1 MSLIDRLIFKRLQSA
16 DAGSDAG
23 GAAGGEQ
30 SAAAVETPADK
41 PAGTEKPSG
50 EAGTEATGKPAVEVE
65 KPVAGEK
72 TPEQL
77 AKDKELSDKAAA
89 EKEAKDKAD
98 KVPEKYEFKSPVEG
112 QELDAE
118 MTATL
123 EPVARE
129 LGLNNEQAQKLVDI
143 YGKDILPKIEARQQ
157 ENWAKQT
164 EAWANEVKTDKEIGG
179 DAFVANVGLAQKAL
193 DTFAPAGLREYLETT
208 GLGNHP
214 DLVRCFVKVGKAMS
228 EDSMIM
234 PNTGGQ
240 RSAADVLYGN
250 N

>member
-1 MSLIDRLIFKRLQSA
+1 MNLFERLVLRRLQSA
-16 DAGSDAG
+16 DAGAEAG
-23 GAAGGEQ
+23 GAGGGEQ
-30 SAAAVETPADK
+30 PAGAVETPA
-41 PAGTEKPSG
+41 AEKPTG
-50 EAGTEATGKPAVEVE
+50 EAGTEASDKPGAEAEKPA
-65 KPVAGEK
+65 AGEK

-77 AKDKELSDKAAA
+77 AQEKEVADKAAA
-89 EKEAKDKAD
+89 DKEAKDKAD

-118 MTATL
+118 MAAAL
-123 EPVARE
+123 DPVARE

-228 EDSMIM
+228 EDSMVM

-240 RSAADVLYGN
+240 RSQADILYGN
-250 N
+250 K

>member
-1 MSLIDRLIFKRLQSA
+1 MNLFERLVLRRLQSA
-16 DAGSDAG
+16 DAGGDAG
-23 GAAGGEQ
+23 GAAGTESPAS
-30 SAAAVETPADK
+30 SAAEASAEKPADQSPAAEK
-41 PAGTEKPSG
+41 PA
-50 EAGTEATGKPAVEVE
+50 TGD
-65 KPVAGEK
+65 K

-77 AKDKELSDKAAA
+77 AQEKELADKAAA
-89 EKEAKDKAD
+89 DKEAKDKAD

-118 MTATL
+118 MTAAL

-228 EDSMIM
+228 EDSMVM

-240 RSAADVLYGN
+240 RSQADILYGN
-250 N
+250 K

>member
-1 MSLIDRLIFKRLQSA
+1 MNLIERLVLRRLQSA
-16 DAGSDAG
+16 DAGAEAG
-23 GAAGGEQ
+23 GAGGGEQ
-30 SAAAVETPADK
+30 TAGAVETSA
-41 PAGTEKPSG
+41 AEKPTG
-50 EAGTEATGKPAVEVE
+50 EAGTEASDKPGAEAEKPA
-65 KPVAGEK
+65 AGEK

-77 AKDKELSDKAAA
+77 AQEKEVADKASAD
-89 EKEAKDKAD
+89 KEAKDKAD

-112 QELDAE
+112 QELDTE
-118 MTATL
+118 MAAAL
-123 EPVARE
+123 DPVARE

-228 EDSMIM
+228 EDSMVM

-240 RSAADVLYGN
+240 RSAADVLYGKN
-250 N
+250 

>member
-1 MSLIDRLIFKRLQSA
+1 MNLFERLVLRRLQSA
-16 DAGSDAG
+16 DAGGDAG
-23 GAAGGEQ
+23 GAAGTESPAS
-30 SAAAVETPADK
+30 SAADASAEKPADQSPAPEKPGTTEKPTGEAEK
-41 PAGTEKPSG
+41 PAGD
-50 EAGTEATGKPAVEVE
+50 
-65 KPVAGEK
+65 K
-72 TPEQL
+72 TPEQQ
-77 AKDKELSDKAAA
+77 AQEKELADKAAA
-89 EKEAKDKAD
+89 DKEAKDKAD

-118 MTATL
+118 MTAAL

-228 EDSMIM
+228 EDSMVM

-240 RSAADVLYGN
+240 RSQADILYGN
-250 N
+250 K

>member
-1 MSLIDRLIFKRLQSA
+1 MNLFERLVLRRLQSA
-16 DAGSDAG
+16 DAGAEAG
-23 GAAGGEQ
+23 GAGGGEQ
-30 SAAAVETPADK
+30 PAGAVETPA
-41 PAGTEKPSG
+41 AEKPTG
-50 EAGTEATGKPAVEVE
+50 EAGAEASDKPGAEAEKPA
-65 KPVAGEK
+65 AGEK

-77 AKDKELSDKAAA
+77 AQEKEVADKAAA
-89 EKEAKDKAD
+89 DKEAKDKAD

-118 MTATL
+118 MAAAL
-123 EPVARE
+123 DPVARE

-228 EDSMIM
+228 EDSMVM

-240 RSAADVLYGN
+240 RSQADILYGN
-250 N
+250 K

>member
-1 MSLIDRLIFKRLQSA
+1 MNLFERLVLRRLQSA
-16 DAGSDAG
+16 DAGGDAG
-23 GAAGGEQ
+23 GAAGTDAPAASSADMSAEKPADQ
-30 SAAAVETPADK
+30 SSTADK
-41 PAGTEKPSG
+41 PATTEKPSG
-50 EAGTEATGKPAVEVE
+50 ETEKPA
-65 KPVAGEK
+65 AGEK

-77 AKDKELSDKAAA
+77 AQEKDLADKAAA
-89 EKEAKDKAD
+89 DKEAKDKAD
-98 KVPEKYEFKSPVEG
+98 KVPEKYEFKAPVEG

-118 MTATL
+118 MTAAL

-143 YGKDILPKIEARQQ
+143 YGKEILPKIEARQQ

-228 EDSMIM
+228 EDSMVM

-240 RSAADVLYGN
+240 RSQADILYGN
-250 N
+250 K

>member
-1 MSLIDRLIFKRLQSA
+1 MNLFERLVLRRLQSA
-16 DAGSDAG
+16 DAGADAG
-23 GAAGGEQ
+23 GASGGEQ
-30 SAAAVETPADK
+30 PAAAVETPAAEK
-41 PAGTEKPSG
+41 PAGEAGAEASDKPGAEAEKP
-50 EAGTEATGKPAVEVE
+50 ATGD
-65 KPVAGEK
+65 K
-72 TPEQL
+72 TPEQQ
-77 AKDKELSDKAAA
+77 AQEKELADKAAA
-89 EKEAKDKAD
+89 DKEAKDKAD
-98 KVPEKYEFKSPVEG
+98 KAPEKYEFKSPVEG

-118 MTATL
+118 MTAAL

-228 EDSMIM
+228 EDSMVM

-240 RSAADVLYGN
+240 RSQADILYGN
-250 N
+250 K

>member
-1 MSLIDRLIFKRLQSA
+1 MNLFERLVLRRLQSA
-16 DAGSDAG
+16 DAGAEAG
-23 GAAGGEQ
+23 GGGGGGGEQ
-30 SAAAVETPADK
+30 PAGAVETPA
-41 PAGTEKPSG
+41 AEKPTG
-50 EAGTEATGKPAVEVE
+50 EAGTEASDKPGAEAEKPA
-65 KPVAGEK
+65 AGEK

-77 AKDKELSDKAAA
+77 AQEKEVADKASAD
-89 EKEAKDKAD
+89 KEAKDKAD
-98 KVPEKYEFKSPVEG
+98 NVPEKYEFKSPVEG

-118 MTATL
+118 MAAAL
-123 EPVARE
+123 DPVARE

-228 EDSMIM
+228 EDSMVM

-240 RSAADVLYGN
+240 RSQADILYGN
-250 N
+250 K

>member
-16 DAGSDAG
+16 DAGAEAG
-23 GAAGGEQ
+23 GAGGGEQ
-30 SAAAVETPADK
+30 PAAE
-41 PAGTEKPSG
+41 
-50 EAGTEATGKPAVEVE
+50 KPAVEAGAEASDKPGAEAE
-65 KPVAGEK
+65 KPAAGDK
-72 TPEQL
+72 TPEQQ
-77 AKDKELSDKAAA
+77 AQEKELADKAAA
-89 EKEAKDKAD
+89 DKEAKDKAD

-118 MTATL
+118 MTAAL

>member
-1 MSLIDRLIFKRLQSA
+1 MNLFERLVLRRLQSA
-16 DAGSDAG
+16 DAGAEAG
-23 GAAGGEQ
+23 GAGGGEQ
-30 SAAAVETPADK
+30 PAAAVETPATDK
-41 PAGTEKPSG
+41 PAGEAGAEASDKPGAEAEKPA
-50 EAGTEATGKPAVEVE
+50 AGD
-65 KPVAGEK
+65 K
-72 TPEQL
+72 TPEQQ
-77 AKDKELSDKAAA
+77 AQEKELADKAAA
-89 EKEAKDKAD
+89 DKEAKDKAD
-98 KVPEKYEFKSPVEG
+98 KVPEKYEFKSPIEG

-118 MTATL
+118 MTAAL

>member
-1 MSLIDRLIFKRLQSA
+1 MNLFERLVLRRLQSA
-16 DAGSDAG
+16 DAGAEAG
-23 GAAGGEQ
+23 GGGGGGEQ
-30 SAAAVETPADK
+30 PAGAVETPA
-41 PAGTEKPSG
+41 AEKPTG
-50 EAGTEATGKPAVEVE
+50 EAGTEASDKPGAEAE

-77 AKDKELSDKAAA
+77 AQEKEVADKAAVD
-89 EKEAKDKAD
+89 KEAKDKAD

-118 MTATL
+118 MAAAL
-123 EPVARE
+123 DPVARE

-228 EDSMIM
+228 EDSMVM

-240 RSAADVLYGN
+240 RSAADVLYGKN
-250 N
+250 

>member
-1 MSLIDRLIFKRLQSA
+1 MNLFERLVLRRLQSA
-16 DAGSDAG
+16 DAGGDAG
-23 GAAGGEQ
+23 GAAGTDAP
-30 SAAAVETPADK
+30 AASVVEASADK
-41 PAGTEKPSG
+41 PADQSSAVDKPVTTE
-50 EAGTEATGKPAVEVE
+50 KPAVETE
-65 KPVAGEK
+65 KPAAGEK

-77 AKDKELSDKAAA
+77 AQEKDLADKAEAD
-89 EKEAKDKAD
+89 KEAKDKAD

-118 MTATL
+118 MAASL
-123 EPVARE
+123 DPVARE

-228 EDSMIM
+228 EDSMVM

-240 RSAADVLYGN
+240 RSAADVLYGKN
-250 N
+250 

>member
-1 MSLIDRLIFKRLQSA
+1 MNLFERLVLRRLQSA
-16 DAGSDAG
+16 DAGAEAG
-23 GAAGGEQ
+23 GAAGTEAP
-30 SAAAVETPADK
+30 AASAVEASADK
-41 PAGTEKPSG
+41 PADQTSAADKPV
-50 EAGTEATGKPAVEVE
+50 TTDKPAGDAD
-65 KPVAGEK
+65 KPAAGDK

-77 AKDKELSDKAAA
+77 AQEKELADKAAA
-89 EKEAKDKAD
+89 DKEAKDKAD

-112 QELDAE
+112 QEFDAE
-118 MTATL
+118 MAAVL
-123 EPVARE
+123 DPVARE

-143 YGKDILPKIEARQQ
+143 YGKEILPKIEARQQ
-157 ENWAKQT
+157 ESWAKQT

-179 DAFVANVGLAQKAL
+179 DAFDANIGLAQKAL
-193 DTFAPAGLREYLETT
+193 DTFAPAGLREYLENT

-240 RSAADVLYGN
+240 RSAADVLYGKN
-250 N
+250 

>member
-1 MSLIDRLIFKRLQSA
+1 MNLFERLVLRRLQSA

-23 GAAGGEQ
+23 GAAGTDAPAA
-30 SAAAVETPADK
+30 SAAETPAEKTADQSSAADKPETTDK
-41 PAGTEKPSG
+41 PAGDADKS
-50 EAGTEATGKPAVEVE
+50 A
-65 KPVAGEK
+65 AGEK

-77 AKDKELSDKAAA
+77 VQEKELADKAAA
-89 EKEAKDKAD
+89 DKEAKDKAD

-118 MTATL
+118 MTAAL

-179 DAFVANVGLAQKAL
+179 DAFVANLGLAQKAL

>member
-16 DAGSDAG
+16 DAGAEAG
-23 GAAGGEQ
+23 GAGGGEQ
-30 SAAAVETPADK
+30 SAAAVETSAAEK
-41 PAGTEKPSG
+41 PAGEAGAEASYKPAAEAEKPA
-50 EAGTEATGKPAVEVE
+50 AGD
-65 KPVAGEK
+65 K

-77 AKDKELSDKAAA
+77 AQEKELADKAAA
-89 EKEAKDKAD
+89 DKEAKDKAD
-98 KVPEKYEFKSPVEG
+98 KVPEKYEFKAPVEG

-118 MTATL
+118 MAAAL
-123 EPVARE
+123 DPVARE

-228 EDSMIM
+228 EDSMVM

-240 RSAADVLYGN
+240 RSQADILYGN
-250 N
+250 K

>member
-16 DAGSDAG
+16 DAGAEAG
-23 GAAGGEQ
+23 GAGGGEQ
-30 SAAAVETPADK
+30 PAAAVETPGA
-41 PAGTEKPSG
+41 E
-50 EAGTEATGKPAVEVE
+50 KPAVEAGAEASDKPGAEAE
-65 KPVAGEK
+65 KPAAGDK
-72 TPEQL
+72 TPEQQVQE
-77 AKDKELSDKAAA
+77 KELADKAAA
-89 EKEAKDKAD
+89 DKEAKDKAD

-118 MTATL
+118 MTAAL

-228 EDSMIM
+228 EDSMVM

-240 RSAADVLYGN
+240 RSQADILYGN
-250 N
+250 K

>member
-1 MSLIDRLIFKRLQSA
+1 MNLFERLVLRRLQSA
-16 DAGSDAG
+16 DAGAEAG
-23 GAAGGEQ
+23 GTGGSEQ
-30 SAAAVETPADK
+30 PAAAVETPSAEK
-41 PAGTEKPSG
+41 PAGEAGAEASDKPGAEAEKPA
-50 EAGTEATGKPAVEVE
+50 AGD
-65 KPVAGEK
+65 K
-72 TPEQL
+72 TPEQQ
-77 AKDKELSDKAAA
+77 AQEKELA
-89 EKEAKDKAD
+89 DKAD

-118 MTATL
+118 MTAAL

>member
-16 DAGSDAG
+16 DAGAEAG
-23 GAAGGEQ
+23 GGGGGEQ
-30 SAAAVETPADK
+30 PAAAVETPAAEK
-41 PAGTEKPSG
+41 PAGEAGAEASDKPRAEAEKPA
-50 EAGTEATGKPAVEVE
+50 AGD
-65 KPVAGEK
+65 K
-72 TPEQL
+72 TPEQQ
-77 AKDKELSDKAAA
+77 AQEKELADKAAA
-89 EKEAKDKAD
+89 DKEAKDKAD

-118 MTATL
+118 MTAAL

-157 ENWAKQT
+157 EHWAKQT

-228 EDSMIM
+228 EDSMVM

-240 RSAADVLYGN
+240 RSQADILYGN
-250 N
+250 K

>member
-16 DAGSDAG
+16 DAGAEAG
-23 GAAGGEQ
+23 GAGGGEQ
-30 SAAAVETPADK
+30 PAAAAETSAAQPAASENPTGDAGAETSAKPAVDADK
-41 PAGTEKPSG
+41 PAEEKPS
-50 EAGTEATGKPAVEVE
+50 EQ
-65 KPVAGEK
+65 
-72 TPEQL
+72 TPE
-77 AKDKELSDKAAA
+77 
-89 EKEAKDKAD
+89 EKLQADKDKAV
-98 KVPEKYEFKSPVEG
+98 KEKAAQVPEKYEFKSPVEG

-118 MTATL
+118 MAAAL
-123 EPVARE
+123 DPVARE

-143 YGKDILPKIEARQQ
+143 YGKDILPKIEARQA

-179 DAFVANVGLAQKAL
+179 DSFVANVGLAQKAL
-193 DTFAPAGLREYLETT
+193 DTFAPAGLRDYLETT

-228 EDSMIM
+228 EDSMVM

-240 RSAADVLYGN
+240 RSQADILYGN
-250 N
+250 K

>member
-16 DAGSDAG
+16 DAGAEAG
-23 GAAGGEQ
+23 GAGGGEQ
-30 SAAAVETPADK
+30 PAAATETSAAEK
-41 PAGTEKPSG
+41 PAGETGAEASDKPGAETEKS
-50 EAGTEATGKPAVEVE
+50 EAGD
-65 KPVAGEK
+65 K

-77 AKDKELSDKAAA
+77 AQEKELADKAAA
-89 EKEAKDKAD
+89 DKEAKEKAD

-118 MTATL
+118 MTAAL

>member
-16 DAGSDAG
+16 DAGGEAG
-23 GAAGGEQ
+23 GAAGTDAPAASAVEASAEKPADQ
-30 SAAAVETPADK
+30 SSAAEKPATTEK
-41 PAGTEKPSG
+41 PAGETE
-50 EAGTEATGKPAVEVE
+50 E
-65 KPVAGEK
+65 PVAGEK

-77 AKDKELSDKAAA
+77 AQEKELADKAAA
-89 EKEAKDKAD
+89 DKEAKDKAD
-98 KVPEKYEFKSPVEG
+98 KVPEKYEFKAPVEG

-118 MTATL
+118 MTAAL

-143 YGKDILPKIEARQQ
+143 YGKEILPKIEARLQ

-240 RSAADVLYGN
+240 RSAADVLYGKN
-250 N
+250 

>member
-1 MSLIDRLIFKRLQSA
+1 MNLIERLVLRRLQSA
-16 DAGSDAG
+16 DAGAEAG
-23 GAAGGEQ
+23 GGEQ
-30 SAAAVETPADK
+30 PAGAVETPA
-41 PAGTEKPSG
+41 AEKPTG
-50 EAGTEATGKPAVEVE
+50 EAGTEASDKPSTEAEKPA
-65 KPVAGEK
+65 AGEK

-77 AKDKELSDKAAA
+77 AQEKEVADKASAD
-89 EKEAKDKAD
+89 KEAKDKAD

-118 MTATL
+118 MAAAL
-123 EPVARE
+123 APVARE

-193 DTFAPAGLREYLETT
+193 DNFAPAGLREYLETT

-228 EDSMIM
+228 EDSMVM

-240 RSAADVLYGN
+240 RSQADILYGN
-250 N
+250 K